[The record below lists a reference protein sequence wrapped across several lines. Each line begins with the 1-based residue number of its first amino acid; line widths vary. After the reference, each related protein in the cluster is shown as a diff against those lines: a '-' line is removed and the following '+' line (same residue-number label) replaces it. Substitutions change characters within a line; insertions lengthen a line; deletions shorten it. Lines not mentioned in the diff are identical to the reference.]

1 MKSKKFTTLREL
13 QAEIPAII
21 KEHGNNNDIA
31 RAALV
36 NPILALEMSGY
47 ELSDELKHELD
58 YHIRFGAEKKKELLR
73 LEKEV
78 HKAAGK
84 SFDLRDDKALKKII
98 HPLIAK
104 KGNVEL
110 KKQVQY
116 SFSLRTGKAGATFK
130 KEQSDP
136 YEAYRDAHPAMAPLL
151 AYRKIESSVAPL
163 GSEKLFKRVLKGD
176 TGEAVTFNRVRFS
189 LKNSESF
196 PGSNS
201 K

>member
-78 HKAAGK
+78 HKVAGK

>member
-1 MKSKKFTTLREL
+1 MKSKKFTTLRAL
-13 QAEIPAII
+13 QAEMPAII
-21 KEHGNNNDIA
+21 KEHGDKSDIT

-58 YHIRFGAEKKKELLR
+58 YHIRFGPEKKKELLR

-84 SFDLRDDKALKKII
+84 SFELRDDKSLKKII

-104 KGNVEL
+104 KGRVEL

-116 SFSLRTGKAGATFK
+116 SFSLKTGKAGATFK

-136 YEAYRDAHPAMAPLL
+136 YEAYRDAHPAIAPLL

-163 GSEKLFKRVLKGD
+163 GSEELFKRALKGD
-176 TGEAVTFNRVRFS
+176 TGEGVTFNRVRFR
-189 LKNSESF
+189 LKN
-196 PGSNS
+196 N